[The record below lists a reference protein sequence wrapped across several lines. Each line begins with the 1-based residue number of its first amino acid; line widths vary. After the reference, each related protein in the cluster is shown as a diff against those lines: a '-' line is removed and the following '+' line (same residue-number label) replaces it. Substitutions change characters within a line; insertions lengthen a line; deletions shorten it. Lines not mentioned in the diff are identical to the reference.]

1 MILKTRGLQK
11 DCGRADHLKAGTQG
25 LSKWMYLEANL
36 PFRMNFRCRE
46 SQRTRSTPADKTND
60 QSDEANEKP
69 APNHNHT
76 HQQFP

>member
-1 MILKTRGLQK
+1 MILKTCGLQK
-11 DCGRADHLKAGTQG
+11 DCGRADYLKAGTHS

-36 PFRMNFRCRE
+36 SLRMNFRCRQ
-46 SQRTRSTPADKTND
+46 SQRTRSTPADKTNA
-60 QSDEANEKP
+60 QSKEANEEP